1 MDIKLPVYKATITDE
16 ETGMFAISLVDDP
29 AVEINW
35 QYFNDNKPMMFAVQD
50 EEKRIIRGV
59 IMECDKLIYRRT
71 AEGFEYYIQF
81 DADTI
86 RTMAQKYLKDGFANN
101 VDTMHN
107 GDLVQGVELTQWFI
121 SDKENGVNPAG
132 FESVADHSLFAEFH
146 VLNDEIWQAVKDGT
160 FKGFSLAGFFE
171 PVEVKMQNNKKSHNK
186 EMSKLNKIRE
196 ALKSIL
202 AQFERIATDKALIE
216 YDGDELEVGMSVHG
230 IDEEGNEYT
239 LEDGEY
245 RSSEGIVYIV
255 KEGKVEDIR
264 EDEKP
269 GEPEAEPET
278 PEAEPEAPAEEPAPE
293 EPAEDEPQNEDEP
306 AEEEPQNEPEPEAEQ
321 ESEDPKDEQ
330 IRNLEA
336 EIARL
341 EQENGELKE
350 RIKEL
355 EEKPQ
360 ANPVEEDF
368 ENATKPQKTGNK
380 KLDNLA
386 RIVNA

>member
-35 QYFNDNKPMMFAVQD
+35 QYFNDDKRMMFAVQD

-71 AEGFEYYIQF
+71 SEGFEYYIQF

-86 RTMAQKYLKDGFANN
+86 RTMAQKYLRDGFQNN

-107 GDLVQGVELTQWFI
+107 GDLVNGVELTQWFI
-121 SDKENGVNPAG
+121 SDKEHGVNPEG
-132 FESVADHSLFAEFH
+132 FENVADHSLFAEFH
-146 VLNDEIWQAVKDGT
+146 VENDEIWQAVKDGT

-171 PVEVKMQNNKKSHNK
+171 PVEVKMENNKKSHTK
-186 EMSKLNKIRE
+186 KMSKLNKIRE

-202 AQFERIATDKALIE
+202 AQFERISTDKALIE
-216 YDGDELEVGMSVHG
+216 YDGDELEIGMDVKG
-230 IDEEGNEYT
+230 IDEEGNAYD

-245 RSSEGIVYIV
+245 RAEGIVYVV
-255 KEGKVEDIR
+255 KDGKVDNIK
-264 EDEKP
+264 EDE
-269 GEPEAEPET
+269 EPA
-278 PEAEPEAPAEEPAPE
+278 APAEEPAPE
-293 EPAEDEPQNEDEP
+293 AEPEQEPVAEPEAEPEQEP
-306 AEEEPQNEPEPEAEQ
+306 VAEPEPEVEPEAEP
-321 ESEDPKDEQ
+321 EEDPRDEQ

-336 EIARL
+336 EVARL
-341 EQENGELKE
+341 ETENGELRE

-368 ENATKPQKTGNK
+368 ENATKAPKTGNA
-380 KLDNLA
+380 KLDRLS